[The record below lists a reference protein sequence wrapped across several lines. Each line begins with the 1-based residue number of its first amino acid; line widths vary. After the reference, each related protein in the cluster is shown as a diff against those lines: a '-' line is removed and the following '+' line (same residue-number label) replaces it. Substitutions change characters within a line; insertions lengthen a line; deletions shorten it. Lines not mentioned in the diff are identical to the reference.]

1 MGLRHLLSVNVFLAG
16 FFGLTCALVPRE
28 LCQAYGLPL
37 DAAGVW
43 VSRLLGGSLLG
54 LSTLMWFG
62 SRSSSAE
69 VRRAI
74 AVALLIQD
82 TVGLLASLGIQLGG
96 AINAVGWSN
105 IVLYGLLA
113 GGYGYFLLLRP
124 DRI

>member
-1 MGLRHLLSVNVFLAG
+1 MSLRHLLSVNVFLAG